1 MSGGGGPIPRWV
13 DVGLIPLINLSLAF
27 LVSGLVVLAIG
38 EDPFKAMQT
47 LVLGAVGDGQL
58 IPHGE
63 AIGYTLYYTT
73 NFVFPGLAVAV
84 AFHCGLF
91 NIGGEGQAYI
101 GGLGVGLVCLY
112 LDFLPFGLIVLAA
125 VAVGGAFGTFREIE
139 PAVLQHNFDVN
150 AMALL
155 RLAQLTTPAMVE
167 AGEGA
172 LIVTG
177 NTSALRGKAKF
188 AGFAP
193 TKAAQRILAESL
205 ARDLGPRGVH
215 VAYLVIDAV
224 IDVPWAR
231 EQMPEAPDNFF
242 IQPASIAAEVFH
254 LAHQPRD
261 AWSFLAEVRP
271 FHEPW

>member
-1 MSGGGGPIPRWV
+1 MKPLALITGVGPGTGTSLVRRFAEGGYRVAMLARDAKRLAALKAEVPDSVAVPC
-13 DVGLIPLINLSLAF
+13 DVT
-27 LVSGLVVLAIG
+27 
-38 EDPFKAMQT
+38 DR
-47 LVLGAVGDGQL
+47 GAL
-58 IPHGE
+58 EE
-63 AIGYTLYYTT
+63 AI
-73 NFVFPGLAVAV
+73 AR
-84 AFHCGLF
+84 
-91 NIGGEGQAYI
+91 
-101 GGLGVGLVCLY
+101 VGAPKV
-112 LDFLPFGLIVLAA
+112 V
-125 VAVGGAFGTFREIE
+125 VHNAVGGAFGNFRDID
-139 PAVLQHNFDVN
+139 PAILQQNFAVN
-150 AMALL
+150 TMALMH
-155 RLAQLTTPAMVE
+155 LARLTTPAMVE

-177 NTSALRGKAKF
+177 NTSALRGRANF

-205 ARDLGPRGVH
+205 ARDLGPKGVH

-231 EQMPEAPDNFF
+231 ERFKDAKDDFF